1 MQVKQ
6 YKNMR
11 YWECLP
17 DDFDEN
23 KKYPFLLYLHGAGER
38 GEDMNNIL
46 NAGVP
51 KSVAQGI
58 QLPFI
63 IVAPKCEDGH
73 TWYDYG
79 ETLDNLFGVYLG
91 KKYIDKKKVYLSGMS
106 MGAYGA
112 WAFAMS
118 HADKL
123 TAMIPVSGGG
133 MVWNVDV
140 LKNIAVW
147 AFHCSGDDVVD
158 VNETIKMV
166 NALKKVSSAEVRL
179 TIYDH
184 SYHDAWT
191 DTYSNPAIYEWLLT
205 KTL

>member
-6 YKNMR
+6 YKKMR

-46 NAGVP
+46 SCGVL
-51 KSVAQGI
+51 KNIEQGI
-58 QLPFI
+58 DLPFVI
-63 IVAPKCEDGH
+63 IAPKCEDGH

-79 ETLDNLFGVYLG
+79 ESLDGLFNNYLD
-91 KKYIDKKKVYLSGMS
+91 KDYIDKKRIYLSGMS
-106 MGAYGA
+106 MGGYGV

-118 HADKL
+118 HSNQLA
-123 TAMIPVSGGG
+123 AMIPVSGGG

-147 AFHCSGDDVVD
+147 AFHCSGDDIVN
-158 VNETIKMV
+158 VNETIKMI
-166 NALKKVSSAEVRL
+166 NALKKVSLAEVKL

-191 DTYSNPAIYEWLLT
+191 DTYSNPDIYKWLLT